1 MTDKNIA
8 DQIKNSLTF
17 IRKLHFEI
25 SYLIKEIEGMLIE
38 EEERFT
44 ILKGGGYS
52 VIARTSTSL
61 DSLGPN
67 YWMPNNFSVF
77 FSDESFVENDKGVTV
92 TKVNKDLKVLFLH
105 IKIIEQDLNEPKIYF
120 GYINNI
126 GSKKSSNS
134 KVEHMLWEFTY
145 SGSKIIFEKD
155 KIIEYSDSRWNFT
168 GEYLKRDLL
177 SINSSNDIK
186 SKIVDPL
193 LKLYRSSK

>member
-17 IRKLHFEI
+17 VRKLHFEI
-25 SYLIKEIEGMLIE
+25 SYLLKEIEGMLIE

-44 ILKGGGYS
+44 ILKGSGYS

-61 DSLGPN
+61 DSWGPN
-67 YWMPNNFSVF
+67 YWMPNDFSVF
-77 FSDESFVENDKGVTV
+77 FSEESFVENDKGITI
-92 TKVNKDLKVLFLH
+92 TKVNKDLKVLFVH
-105 IKIIEQDLNEPKIYF
+105 IKVIDKDLNEPKIYF
-120 GYINNI
+120 GCIDNI
-126 GSKKSSNS
+126 ESKKSDSS
-134 KVEHMLWEFTY
+134 KVENMLWEFSY
-145 SGSKIIFEKD
+145 SGNKIIFEKD
-155 KIIEYSDSRWNFT
+155 KKIEYSDGRWDFA

-193 LKLYRSSK
+193 LKLYRTSK

>member
-1 MTDKNIA
+1 MTNKNIS

-77 FSDESFVENDKGVTV
+77 FSDESFVENDKGTTV

-105 IKIIEQDLNEPKIYF
+105 IKIIEQD
-120 GYINNI
+120 
-126 GSKKSSNS
+126 
-134 KVEHMLWEFTY
+134 
-145 SGSKIIFEKD
+145 
-155 KIIEYSDSRWNFT
+155 
-168 GEYLKRDLL
+168 
-177 SINSSNDIK
+177 
-186 SKIVDPL
+186 
-193 LKLYRSSK
+193 